1 VAVKVFVRIVA
12 RLAVVVLVSALL
24 VVSSRD
30 VVVASEIV
38 VPKWAEEVGG
48 PVERETVFALPFAAE
63 HVALH
68 WPGHHDAAVSVALS
82 WDGQTFEAPV
92 PVLRDEVGEHHPNGE
107 TYGAL
112 IAAGGAT
119 HLRVSSD
126 RSMGRVTVL
135 ALVDGQ
141 PQVVKKQVPGQQAG
155 AVAQPAVTS
164 RAGWGADE
172 SLRFRGKRETWPPVF
187 HRVQKL
193 VVHHTATSNTYSP
206 QQAASE
212 IRSIYYYHAVTQ
224 GWGDIGY
231 NFLVDQFGTLYEG
244 RWSRPYAAGE
254 APTGEDADGRVVT
267 AGHTYEY
274 NTGTVG
280 VALLGTFT
288 QDPPPPVAQATLSD
302 FLAWESERHHLNLAG
317 SSEYRNVVNDKV
329 KTIENLA
336 GHGNYVATQ
345 CPGVIEGLLA
355 GLRGV
360 GTTTPDTTPPGPP
373 VSASAAGS
381 RRAITITWD
390 PSPETWSAGS
400 SGVAYY
406 EIQRSATP
414 DGPFT
419 AIDHT
424 GDQTRTYTDSGVK
437 GQYSYR
443 VIAVDGAA
451 NSGDPSPV
459 ASARAT

>member
-1 VAVKVFVRIVA
+1 MTVVRRIGA
-12 RLAVVVLVSALL
+12 RLVVIVLIAAVVVMTERG
-24 VVSSRD
+24 VVA
-30 VVVASEIV
+30 ASEIV
-38 VPKWAEEVGG
+38 VPKRAEEVGG

-68 WPGHHDAAVSVALS
+68 WPGHHDAAVSVGLS
-82 WDGQTFEAPV
+82 RDGQTFEAPV

-141 PQVVKKQVPGQQAG
+141 PQVVKKQVPGHQAG
-155 AVAQPAVTS
+155 AGSQLAVTS

-193 VVHHTATSNTYSP
+193 VVHHTATSNTYSRE
-206 QQAASE
+206 QAASE

-280 VALLGTFT
+280 VAVLGTFT
-288 QDPPPPVAQATLSD
+288 DAPPPPDARATLSD
-302 FLAWESERHHLNLAG
+302 FLAWESDRHRLDLAATTTTT
-317 SSEYRNVVNDKV
+317 YRNVVNDKV
-329 KTIENLA
+329 KDIENLA
-336 GHGNYVATQ
+336 GHGNYVATE
-345 CPGVIEGLLA
+345 CPGAIDSLLGELRKA
-355 GLRGV
+355 G
-360 GTTTPDTTPPGPP
+360 TSTPDTTPPPAP
-373 VSASAAGS
+373 QTLSAAGS
-381 RRAITITWD
+381 RRAITL
-390 PSPETWSAGS
+390 SWSASGEQWS
-400 SGVAYY
+400 EGGSGVAYY
-406 EIQRSATP
+406 EVQRGTTMA
-414 DGPFT
+414 GPFT

-424 GDQTRTYTDSGVK
+424 DDQTRTYTDSGVK
-437 GQYSYR
+437 GQYFYG
-443 VIAVDGAA
+443 VVAVDGAG
-451 NSGDPSPV
+451 NRSLLSSV
-459 ASARAT
+459 AGAKAT